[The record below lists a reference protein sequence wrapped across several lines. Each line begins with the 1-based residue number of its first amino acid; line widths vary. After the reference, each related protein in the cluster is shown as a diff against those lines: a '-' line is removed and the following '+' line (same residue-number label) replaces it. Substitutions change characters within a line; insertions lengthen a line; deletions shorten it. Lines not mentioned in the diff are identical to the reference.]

1 MGSVQTDY
9 PAMLRYFTIE
19 PSPSPGQAYPG
30 LLCYALIVSSES
42 LDRPYASRAGL
53 KLAAALAA
61 FGIQPTDLVCAD
73 FGSNV
78 GGFVDCLLRRG
89 AAKVYAVDTGYGVL
103 AWTLRKDARVVVM
116 ERTNAMHVDLPEQ
129 VDLVTIDVAW
139 TPQHIIL
146 PNAVRQLR
154 PGGRIITLVKP
165 HYEADK
171 SLLKRGVLPPESAQP
186 TLDAVCTRI
195 CELGLIVQQVAD
207 SPIPGSKGNRE
218 YLALIAPKL

>member
-1 MGSVQTDY
+1 M
-9 PAMLRYFTIE
+9 
-19 PSPSPGQAYPG
+19 
-30 LLCYALIVSSES
+30 S
-42 LDRPYASRAGL
+42 LDPADKPYASRAGF
-53 KLAAALAA
+53 KLDAALEA
-61 FGIQPTDLVCAD
+61 FGIQPKDWVCAD

-103 AWTLRKDARVVVM
+103 AWTLRKDARVIVM
-116 ERTNAMHVDLPEQ
+116 ERTNAMHVDLPEP

-146 PNAVRQLR
+146 PNAVRQLQ

-171 SLLKRGVLPPESAQP
+171 SLLNRGVLPPESAQP
-186 TLDAVCTRI
+186 TLDAVCARI
-195 CELGLIVQQVAD
+195 RELGLTVQQVVD

-218 YLALIAPKL
+218 FLALVVP